1 MEDTYLVEI
10 RLGRTKW
17 RIRQLISS
25 ITGPFGIEQFMEPH
39 PHVTL
44 FGPLVLNGGVRQEQI
59 LDAIESVV
67 SRYDPVPFLPDGQSL
82 KAWDAEPERK
92 WFHVTVANRLDLRKA
107 ASVFP
112 AITRDPSP
120 GKSTGGSAS
129 IITRIRKHLIRLFTV
144 RPRSFPP
151 PLLDET
157 GLRVTVMH
165 GEEILA
171 EYDLAGKRWIH
182 DDHRHDSTGW
192 QDTLA

>member
-67 SRYDPVPFLPDGQSL
+67 SRYEPVPCLLDGFEKREGLHGGVIAIGVRPSDPLKSLSSSLALALLPICQSL
-82 KAWDAEPERK
+82 NVWDTEPERK
-92 WFHVTVANRLDLRKA
+92 WFHVTVANRLDLHKA
-107 ASVFP
+107 SSVFS
-112 AITRDPSP
+112 AITAQPPSP
-120 GKSTGGSAS
+120 AKPHNGSPPIPA
-129 IITRIRKHLIRLFTV
+129 RIRNLLNRL
-144 RPRSFPP
+144 
-151 PLLDET
+151 
-157 GLRVTVMH
+157 
-165 GEEILA
+165 
-171 EYDLAGKRWIH
+171 
-182 DDHRHDSTGW
+182 
-192 QDTLA
+192 